1 MALKSLFPEGMM
13 QSAGIAGELSPDAI
27 ATKLSYFEIQL
38 HNLHWATKSFAEHE
52 ALGKIYDKVFDLKDE
67 IVEKIM
73 GYTGTRAKTTGVN
86 GLKDYGLGVSEQ
98 VVSELMSFAKQLEN
112 YGASNNMPDIE
123 NIAQSLSGEA
133 AQTKYR
139 LTLS

>member
-1 MALKSLFPEGMM
+1 MATSLFPSEMM
-13 QSAGIAGELSPDAI
+13 ENAMGNALTPELIAG
-27 ATKLSYFEIQL
+27 KLSFFYEQL
-38 HNLHWATKSFAEHE
+38 HLLHWQTTSYAEHQ
-52 ALGKIYDKVFDLKDE
+52 ALGGIYDKVGDLQDE

-73 GYTGTRAKTTGVN
+73 GYKGTKVKAFKIDS
-86 GLKDYGLGVSEQ
+86 LKDYTSGAPMQ
-98 VVSELMSFAKQLEN
+98 VVSDLIIFAKQLEG
-112 YGASNNMPDIE
+112 YGEANNMPDIE

>member
-1 MALKSLFPEGMM
+1 MAKSLFPEGMM
-13 QSAGIAGELSPDAI
+13 QSAGGELSPDGI

-38 HNLHWATKSFAEHE
+38 HNLHWATRSFAEHE

-86 GLKDYGLGVSEQ
+86 GLKDYGVGVSEQ
-98 VVSELMSFAKQLEN
+98 VINELISFSKQLEN

>member
-1 MALKSLFPEGMM
+1 MAIKSLFPEGMM
-13 QSAGIAGELSPDAI
+13 QSAGGELSPDGI

-38 HNLHWATKSFAEHE
+38 HNLHWATRSFAEHE

-86 GLKDYGLGVSEQ
+86 GLKDYGVGVSEQ
-98 VVSELMSFAKQLEN
+98 VMNELVSFAKQLEN

>member
-1 MALKSLFPEGMM
+1 MAKSLFPQDMLN
-13 QSAGIAGELSPDAI
+13 SAGGELSPDAV

-38 HNLHWATKSFAEHE
+38 HNLHWATRSFAEHE

-86 GLKDYGLGVSEQ
+86 GLKDYGVGVSEQ
-98 VVSELMSFAKQLEN
+98 VVNELISFAKQLEN

-123 NIAQSLSGEA
+123 NIAQSLSGEG

-139 LTLS
+139 LSLS

>member
-1 MALKSLFPEGMM
+1 MAKSLFPEGMM
-13 QSAGIAGELSPDAI
+13 QSAGGELSPDGI

-38 HNLHWATKSFAEHE
+38 HNLHWATRSFAEHE

-86 GLKDYGLGVSEQ
+86 GLKDYGVGVSEQ
-98 VVSELMSFAKQLEN
+98 VMNELVSFAKQLEN

>member
-1 MALKSLFPEGMM
+1 MAIKSLFPQGMM
-13 QSAGIAGELSPDAI
+13 QSAGGELSPDVI

-38 HNLHWATKSFAEHE
+38 HNLHWATRSFAEHE

-98 VVSELMSFAKQLEN
+98 VVSELISFAKQLEN

>member
-1 MALKSLFPEGMM
+1 MAKSLFPEGMM
-13 QSAGIAGELSPDAI
+13 QSAGGELSPDGI

-38 HNLHWATKSFAEHE
+38 HNLHWATRSFAEHE

-86 GLKDYGLGVSEQ
+86 GLKDYAVGVSDQ
-98 VVSELMSFAKQLEN
+98 VINELISFSKQLEN

>member
-1 MALKSLFPEGMM
+1 MAKSLFPQDMLN
-13 QSAGIAGELSPDAI
+13 SAGGELSPDAV

-38 HNLHWATKSFAEHE
+38 HNLHWATRSFAEHE

-86 GLKDYGLGVSEQ
+86 GLKDYGVGVSEQ
-98 VVSELMSFAKQLEN
+98 VVSELISFAKQLEN

-123 NIAQSLSGEA
+123 NIAQALSGEG

-139 LTLS
+139 LSLS

>member
-1 MALKSLFPEGMM
+1 MAIKSLFPEGMM
-13 QSAGIAGELSPDAI
+13 QSAGGELSPDGI

-38 HNLHWATKSFAEHE
+38 HNLHWATRSFAEHE

-86 GLKDYGLGVSEQ
+86 GLKDYGVGVSEQ
-98 VVSELMSFAKQLEN
+98 VINELISFSKQLEN

>member
-1 MALKSLFPEGMM
+1 MSLFPKEMLNPNVLTLDKIK
-13 QSAGIAGELSPDAI
+13 A
-27 ATKLSYFEIQL
+27 KLNYFELQL
-38 HNLHWATKSFAEHE
+38 HELHWQTTSFAEHE

-73 GYTGTRAKTTGVN
+73 GYCGCRTKAMPVENISNYSPGLSKAVVEQLKT
-86 GLKDYGLGVSEQ
+86 
-98 VVSELMSFAKQLEN
+98 FAQQLEEF
-112 YGASNNMPDIE
+112 GETNNMPDIE

-133 AQTKYR
+133 SQTLYR

>member
-1 MALKSLFPEGMM
+1 MAKSLFPQDMLN
-13 QSAGIAGELSPDAI
+13 SAGGELSPDGI

-38 HNLHWATKSFAEHE
+38 HNLHWATRSFAEHE

-73 GYTGTRAKTTGVN
+73 GYTGSRAKTTGVS
-86 GLKDYGLGVSEQ
+86 GLKDYGVGVSEQ
-98 VVSELMSFAKQLEN
+98 VVNELISFAKQLEN

>member
-1 MALKSLFPEGMM
+1 MAKSLFPQGMM
-13 QSAGIAGELSPDAI
+13 QSAGGELSPDGI

-38 HNLHWATKSFAEHE
+38 HNLHWATRSFAEHE

-86 GLKDYGLGVSEQ
+86 GLKDYAIGVSEQ
-98 VVSELMSFAKQLEN
+98 VINELISFSKQLEN